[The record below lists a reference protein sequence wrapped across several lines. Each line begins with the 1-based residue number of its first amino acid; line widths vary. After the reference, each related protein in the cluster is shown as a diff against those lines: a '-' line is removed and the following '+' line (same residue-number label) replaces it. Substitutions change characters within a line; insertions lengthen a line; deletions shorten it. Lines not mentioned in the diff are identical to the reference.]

1 MKNVIKPGEQR
12 TMTYLVKRED
22 VASFQGV
29 VVHNVCATFTLAR
42 EVEWATRQYM
52 FDLREDDEEGIGT
65 FLSINHQAP
74 AFVGEE
80 LVIESTVE
88 SLQGHELICAYIIRV
103 RERVIATGKTGQKVL
118 KKEKI
123 QAIFNL
129 SNQ

>member
-42 EVEWATRQYM
+42 EVEWATRQYI

-88 SLQGHELICAYIIRV
+88 SLQGHELICSYIIRV

>member
-1 MKNVIKPGEQR
+1 
-12 TMTYLVKRED
+12 MTYLVKRED

-42 EVEWATRQYM
+42 EVEWATRQYI

>member
-1 MKNVIKPGEQR
+1 
-12 TMTYLVKRED
+12 MTYLVKRED

-88 SLQGHELICAYIIRV
+88 SLQGHELICTYIIRV

>member
-12 TMTYLVKRED
+12 TITYLVKRED